1 MTEGARENRS
11 NRTPMVLLPY
21 QQRWCAD
28 LSPVKVMEKS
38 RRVGL
43 SWCEAAD
50 DTLLASQTNGMD
62 IWYVGYN
69 KDMALEFIGDCA
81 DWARFYELAAA
92 EIEEIVIDDEGRPIQ
107 SFRIRFASGWKIV
120 ALSSRPA
127 NLRGKQGKIVIDEA
141 AFHDDLAGLMKAAI
155 AMLMWGGRVAIIST
169 HNGDDNPFNGLI
181 NDIRA
186 GRKPYKLHRVI
197 IDEALEEGLY
207 QRICLRK
214 GDEWSEENEKVW
226 LQALV
231 EYYGDDADEELFC
244 IPSQGSGVYL
254 TRALLETCMHRDIPV
269 IRYEQ
274 KTSFAEQADHL
285 RYGEVKDW
293 CEEFLA
299 PHLEDMDPKRRSYFG
314 EDFGR
319 TGDLTVITPLMEQQD
334 VTYRAPF
341 QLELRN
347 MPFKQQEQILYYI
360 VDRLPRFSHGALD
373 ARGNGQY
380 LAEVAMQKYGAG
392 RISQV
397 MLSESWYRENM
408 PPLKAAFEDRTIAL
422 PLDADTLDDYRA
434 FRMVKGVAKIPDKKN
449 IGTDKKQRHGDSG
462 IAGALAWFAT
472 RQEGGGLIEYE
483 ATGSRRDYTKM
494 DSYTPT
500 NLRGRSIAAMKRF

>member
-1 MTEGARENRS
+1 
-11 NRTPMVLLPY
+11 MVLLPY

-28 LSPVKVMEKS
+28 LSPVKVDEKS

-43 SWCEAAD
+43 TWAEAAD
-50 DTLLASQTNGMD
+50 DTLLASQTTGMD
-62 IWYVGYN
+62 VWYVGYN
-69 KDMALEFIGDCA
+69 KDMALEFIEDCA
-81 DWARFYELAAA
+81 DWARFYNLAAA
-92 EIEEIVIDDEGRPIQ
+92 EIEEMVIDEDGREIQ
-107 SFRIRFASGWKIV
+107 SFRIRFPSGWKIM

-141 AFHDDLAGLMKAAI
+141 AFHEDLAGLLKAAI
-155 AMLMWGGRVAIIST
+155 AMLMWGGRVVIIST

-186 GRKPYKLHRVI
+186 GKKPYALHRTT
-197 IDEALEEGLY
+197 IDDALAEGLY

-214 GDEWSEENEKVW
+214 GVEWTAENEAAW
-226 LQALV
+226 RASLI
-231 EYYGDDADEELFC
+231 EYYGDDADEELLC

-254 TRALLETCMHRDIPV
+254 TRALVETCMFCEIPV
-269 IRYEQ
+269 VRYEQ
-274 KTSFAEQADHL
+274 KATFAELADHI

-299 PHLEDMDPKRRSYFG
+299 PHLEDLDPKRRSYFG

-319 TGDLTVITPLMEQQD
+319 TGDLTVITPLLEQQD

-347 MPFKQQEQILYYI
+347 IPFKQQEQILYYV

-380 LAEVAMQKYGAG
+380 LAEVAMQKYGAA

-408 PPLKAAFEDRTIAL
+408 PPLKAAFEDRTIAI
-422 PLDADTLDDYRA
+422 PRDADTLDDYRA
-434 FRMVKGVAKIPDKKN
+434 FRMVKGIAKIPDKKN
-449 IGTDKKQRHGDSG
+449 VGTDKKQRHGDAG
-462 IAGALAWFAT
+462 VAGALAWFAT
-472 RQEGGGLIEYE
+472 RQEGGGPIEYE
-483 ATGSRRDYTKM
+483 TVTERRGLTG
-494 DSYTPT
+494 
-500 NLRGRSIAAMKRF
+500 RGAY